1 MNRIL
6 MFLAACLMSLPMF
19 AQTTFYIR
27 GQLGK
32 LPAPAMVYLGYSVD
46 GDVVYDSAYIENG
59 FFKIMQYVPYPVNAL
74 LMVSRNGEPV
84 NFFSSK
90 NIAHL
95 YIEPGANIWLT
106 SDEDISNFEMTGSK
120 TQEEYNVY
128 LTHMAEINAKIDE
141 LTKESSNTMFSDV
154 STQGLAAKRNYMERF
169 RAAMEERKAKMKEF
183 IQQYP
188 EMYISIDI
196 LDEYAGAF
204 IDYQS
209 IEPLYKILSEK
220 TKKTVRGKAFQK
232 KLLDSKQAAVGTDAP
247 DFTQKDPD
255 GNKVVL
261 SSFKGKFV
269 LLNFWG
275 SWNSAS
281 RIENQETKQI
291 VKAYDNKKLVVIN
304 VGLEARREQWNKAIS
319 EDRLTGYNV
328 SDIKFMKNE
337 VAQLY
342 KISAVPQN
350 VLIDEAGKIIARNL
364 KGNQLEEKLNS
375 LIGKK

>member
-1 MNRIL
+1 M
-6 MFLAACLMSLPMF
+6 PVF
-19 AQTTFYIR
+19 AQTSFYIR

-128 LTHMAEINAKIDE
+128 LAHMAEINAKIDE

-169 RAAMEERKAKMKEF
+169 RAAMEERKVKMKEF

-209 IEPLYKILSEK
+209 VEPLYKILSEK
-220 TKKTVRGKAFQK
+220 TKKTVRGRAFQK

-261 SSFKGKFV
+261 SSFKGKYV

-291 VKAYDNKKLVVIN
+291 VKAYDNKKLVMIN

-328 SDIKFMKNE
+328 SDIKFMRNE
-337 VAQLY
+337 VAELY
-342 KISAVPQN
+342 RISAVPQN
-350 VLIDEAGKIIARNL
+350 VLIDQDGKIIARNL

-375 LIGKK
+375 LIGK

>member
-6 MFLAACLMSLPMF
+6 MFLVACLISMPMF

-32 LPAPAMVYLGYSVD
+32 LPAPAVVYLGYSVD
-46 GDVVYDSAYIENG
+46 GDVVYDSAYVENG

-84 NFFSSK
+84 NFFSAR
-90 NIAHL
+90 NVAHL

-106 SDEDISNFEMTGSK
+106 SDEDISNFEATGSK
-120 TQEEYNVY
+120 TQDEYVIY
-128 LTHMAEINAKIDE
+128 QTFMSEINAKIDA
-141 LTKESSNTMFSDV
+141 LTEESSNTMFSDV
-154 STQGLAAKRNYMERF
+154 SAAGLAAKRNYMERF
-169 RAAMEERKAKMKEF
+169 RAAMEERKVKMKEF
-183 IQQYP
+183 IQQNP

-204 IDYQS
+204 INYSDV
-209 IEPLYKILSEK
+209 EPLYKILSDK
-220 TKKTVRGKAFQK
+220 TKKTIRGKAFQK
-232 KLLDSKQAAVGTDAP
+232 KLLESKQAAVGTDAP

-255 GNKVVL
+255 GNKVTL

-281 RIENQETKQI
+281 RIENQELKQI
-291 VKAYDNKKLVVIN
+291 VKGFDNKKLVVIN
-304 VGLEARREQWNKAIS
+304 VGLESRREQWTRALS

-337 VAQLY
+337 IAELY

-350 VLIDEAGKIIARNL
+350 VLIDETGKIIARNL
-364 KGNQLEEKLNS
+364 KGNQLEEKLKS
-375 LIGKK
+375 LMAK

>member
-6 MFLAACLMSLPMF
+6 MFLVACLISMPMF
-19 AQTTFYIR
+19 AQTSFYIR

-32 LPAPAMVYLGYSVD
+32 LPAPAMVYIGYSVD

-74 LMVSRNGEPV
+74 LTVSRNGEPV

-128 LTHMAEINAKIDE
+128 LTHMAEINAKIDA

-154 STQGLAAKRNYMERF
+154 SAQGIAAKRNYMERF
-169 RAAMEERKAKMKEF
+169 RAAMEERKNKMKEF

-188 EMYISIDI
+188 EMYICIDI

-209 IEPLYKILSEK
+209 VEPLYKILSEK

-247 DFTQKDPD
+247 DFTQKDQD
-255 GNKVVL
+255 GNKIVL
-261 SSFKGKFV
+261 SSFKGNFV

-281 RIENQETKQI
+281 RIENQELKQI

-328 SDIKFMKNE
+328 SDIKFMRNE
-337 VAQLY
+337 VAELY
-342 KISAVPQN
+342 RISAVPQN
-350 VLIDEAGKIIARNL
+350 VLIDQDGKIIARNL
-364 KGNQLEEKLNS
+364 KGNQLDEKLNS
-375 LIGKK
+375 LIGK

>member
-32 LPAPAMVYLGYSVD
+32 LPAPAKVYIGYSVD
-46 GDVVYDSAYIENG
+46 GDIVYDSADIENG
-59 FFKIMQYVPYPVNAL
+59 TFKIVGDVPYPVNAL
-74 LMVSRNGEPV
+74 LMVSKNGEPL
-84 NFFSSK
+84 NFFTSR
-90 NIAHL
+90 NVAHI
-95 YIEPGANIWLT
+95 YVEPGASMWLT
-106 SDEDISNFEMTGSK
+106 SDEDIANFEANGCKS
-120 TQEEYNVY
+120 QDDYSVY
-128 LTHMAEINAKIDE
+128 QKYMSEINAKIDA

-169 RAAMEERKAKMKEF
+169 RAAMEERKNKMKEF

-209 IEPLYKILSEK
+209 VEPLYKILSEK

-247 DFTQKDPD
+247 DFTQKDQD
-255 GNKVVL
+255 GNKIVL

-281 RIENQETKQI
+281 RIENQELKQI

-304 VGLEARREQWNKAIS
+304 VGLEGRREQWNKAIS

-328 SDIKFMKNE
+328 SDLKFMRNE

-350 VLIDEAGKIIARNL
+350 VLIDETGKIIARNL

-375 LIGKK
+375 LIGK

>member
-6 MFLAACLMSLPMF
+6 MFLVACLISMPMF
-19 AQTTFYIR
+19 AQTSFYIR

-32 LPAPAMVYLGYSVD
+32 LPAPAVVYLGYSVD
-46 GDVVYDSAYIENG
+46 GDVVYDSAYVENG

-74 LMVSRNGEPV
+74 LMVSRNGEPL
-84 NFFSSK
+84 NFFSAR
-90 NIAHL
+90 NVAHL

-106 SDEDISNFEMTGSK
+106 SDEDIANFEATGSK
-120 TQEEYNVY
+120 TQDEYVVY
-128 LTHMAEINAKIDE
+128 QTFMSEINAKIDK
-141 LTKESSNTMFSDV
+141 LTEESSNTMFSDV

-169 RAAMEERKAKMKEF
+169 RAAMEERKVKMKEF
-183 IQQYP
+183 IQQNP

-204 IDYQS
+204 VNYSDV
-209 IEPLYKILSEK
+209 EPLYKILSDK
-220 TKKTVRGKAFQK
+220 TKKTIRGKAFQK
-232 KLLDSKQAAVGTDAP
+232 KLLESKQAAVGTDAP

-255 GNKVVL
+255 GNKVTL
-261 SSFKGKFV
+261 SSFKGKLV

-281 RIENQETKQI
+281 RIENQELKQI
-291 VKAYDNKKLVVIN
+291 VKAYDSKKIVVIN
-304 VGLEARREQWNKAIS
+304 VGLESRKEQWSKALG

-328 SDIKFMKNE
+328 SDLKFMKNE
-337 VAQLY
+337 VALLY

-350 VLIDEAGKIIARNL
+350 VLIDETGKIIARNL

>member
-6 MFLAACLMSLPMF
+6 MFLVACLISMPMF
-19 AQTTFYIR
+19 AQTSFYIR

-32 LPAPAMVYLGYSVD
+32 LPAPAVVYLGYSVD
-46 GDVVYDSAYIENG
+46 GDVVYDSAYVENG

-84 NFFSSK
+84 NFFSAK

-106 SDEDISNFEMTGSK
+106 SDEDIANFESTGSK
-120 TQEEYNVY
+120 TQDEYVQY
-128 LTHMAEINAKIDE
+128 QTFMSEINAKIE
-141 LTKESSNTMFSDV
+141 KLTEESSNTMFSDV

-169 RAAMEERKAKMKEF
+169 RAAMDERKVKMKEF
-183 IQQYP
+183 IQQNP
-188 EMYISIDI
+188 ELYISIDV

-204 IDYQS
+204 VDYGDV
-209 IEPLYKILSEK
+209 EPLYKILSDK
-220 TKKTVRGKAFQK
+220 TKKTIRGKAFQK
-232 KLLDSKQAAVGTDAP
+232 KLLESKQAAVGTEAP
-247 DFTQKDPD
+247 DFSQKDPD
-255 GNKVVL
+255 GNKVTL
-261 SSFKGKFV
+261 SSFKGKLV

-281 RIENQETKQI
+281 RIENQELKQI
-291 VKAYDNKKLVVIN
+291 VKGYDSKKIVVIN
-304 VGLEARREQWNKAIS
+304 VGLESRREQWNQAIS

-328 SDIKFMKNE
+328 SDLKFMKNE
-337 VAQLY
+337 IAQLY

-350 VLIDEAGKIIARNL
+350 VLIDETGKIIARNL
-364 KGNQLEEKLNS
+364 KGNQLEEKLTS

>member
-6 MFLAACLMSLPMF
+6 MFLAACLISMPMF
-19 AQTTFYIR
+19 AQTSFYIR

-350 VLIDEAGKIIARNL
+350 VLIDQDGKIIARNL

-375 LIGKK
+375 LIGK